1 MISDRDLLRENAEH
15 GGPWGEVVL
24 ELLSALEDSEAE
36 VDRLS
41 RKVGHLTAKYDEDME
56 QLRREQDGDLSV
68 VVENIDAVR
77 YAISSAM
84 VFRTSLGQPV
94 IDVGYIWEAI
104 GEGLE

>member
-1 MISDRDLLRENAEH
+1 MISDRDLLWENAKN

-41 RKVGHLTAKYDEDME
+41 RKVGHLIAKYDEDME
-56 QLRREQDGDLSV
+56 QLRREQVGDLSV
-68 VVENIDAVR
+68 VAERLDAVR
-77 YAISSAM
+77 SVISSGR

>member
-1 MISDRDLLRENAEH
+1 MISDRDLLRENAKN

-24 ELLSALEDSEAE
+24 ELLSALEGSESE
-36 VDRLS
+36 VNRLS
-41 RKVGHLTAKYDEDME
+41 REVAHLKSKYVEDME

-68 VVENIDAVR
+68 VVEKIDAVR
-77 YAISSAM
+77 YTISSGR
-84 VFRTSLGQPV
+84 VFRTSLGNPV

>member
-1 MISDRDLLRENAEH
+1 MISDIDRLRENAKN

-24 ELLSALEDSEAE
+24 ELLSSLEASEAE

-41 RKVGHLTAKYDEDME
+41 REVAHLNSKYVEDME

-68 VVENIDAVR
+68 LIGRIDAVR
-77 YAISSAM
+77 SAINSGR
-84 VFRTSLGQPV
+84 VFRTSLGNPV